1 MVIKKGRYNIIN
13 KKFKLNNEK
22 TGKETYI
29 SYSDIS
35 LPKLFAAELA
45 MLQRKKETI
54 KAEEIVEFAHRLG
67 FGDFVEEEAKR
78 INTNFKERKSNVE
91 CYSWAEIKH
100 KKLEE
105 GTLFVL
111 MEDKGHKSG
120 VYTKGKFYDLTGKTI
135 EGSDGIYMIWKPTRM
150 DKMWETFLS

>member
-1 MVIKKGRYNIIN
+1 MVIKKGRYNMVN
-13 KKFKLNNEK
+13 KKFKLNTENSK
-22 TGKETYI
+22 LKAVVDRGFVN
-29 SYSDIS
+29 YSE
-35 LPKLFAAELA
+35 LNWPKVFAAELA
-45 MLQRKKETI
+45 LLLRKGETV
-54 KAEEIVEFAHRLG
+54 KGEEIVEFAYKLG
-67 FGDFVEEEAKR
+67 FGDFVKEEAER

-120 VYTKGKFYDLTGKTI
+120 VYSKGKFYDLTGKTI
-135 EGSDGIYMIWKPTRM
+135 GGSDGIYMIWKPTRV
-150 DKMWETFLS
+150 DKM